1 MVGAARTTRTGI
13 PCEAH
18 CGSMADGVE
27 RPTRHR
33 GLLTFAVLLATS
45 MQILD
50 GTIVTIAL
58 ANMQGNLSAARDTI
72 TWVLTSYMVASAI
85 ATPLTGWLAGRLGAR
100 TLVAGGLIGFTVT
113 SVLCGLATSLPEM
126 VAYRILQG
134 IFGAPLIPMSQSILL
149 DINPPSRHAKA
160 LSIWSASIMVFQSLG
175 PTLGGWLTEY
185 YNWRWCFLINLPLG
199 IVALVIIL
207 TLMDKPRKIS
217 KNPFDFF
224 GFTALALAV
233 GALQLM
239 LDRGAHKDWFSSTE
253 IVLEAIIAG
262 LGLWTFVVHSLTT
275 KNPFFDPRLF
285 RDGNFMTGVI
295 VYFVSFTVYTGSMAL
310 QAPMLQQ
317 LYGYPVLAAS
327 ILMLPRSGAMLV
339 SMLVAGRLAAKVEP
353 RALLVTG
360 WLLMAWAMY
369 GMSGFALHMGE
380 WPLVWTAI
388 VQGIGMS
395 LLTVTVTVISFA
407 SLPPELR
414 AAGASFS
421 ALLRGLGQSFGVSV
435 TASLLAT
442 NTQISHADLTANLPS
457 AAEIARQP
465 FFGPFA
471 FDPPRMAAVLDHFVN
486 QQATMIAYI
495 NDYWAMA
502 WLCIASLPVILLVRK
517 RKAAAPAPAPVGE

>member
-1 MVGAARTTRTGI
+1 
-13 PCEAH
+13 
-18 CGSMADGVE
+18 MADGVQQ
-27 RPTRHR
+27 PTRHR

-58 ANMQGNLSAARDTI
+58 ANMQGSLSAARDTI

-85 ATPLTGWLAGRLGAR
+85 ATPLTGWLAARLGPR
-100 TLVAGGLIGFTVT
+100 LLVAGGLVGFTIA

-126 VAYRILQG
+126 VTYRILQG

-185 YNWRWCFLINLPLG
+185 YNWRWCFLINVPLG
-199 IVALVIIL
+199 IASLLIIL
-207 TLMDKPRKIS
+207 TLMDKPRKPARP
-217 KNPFDFF
+217 PFDFF
-224 GFTALALAV
+224 GFAALALAV
-233 GALQLM
+233 GALQLL
-239 LDRGAHKDWFSSTE
+239 LDRGEHKDWFSSTE

-262 LGLWTFVVHSLTT
+262 LGIWTFVVHSLTT

-353 RALLVTG
+353 RALLVLG
-360 WLLMAWAMY
+360 WLLMAWSMY
-369 GMSGFALHMGE
+369 GMSGFALRMGE

-435 TASLLAT
+435 TATMLAI
-442 NTQISHADLTANLPS
+442 NTQVSHADLTANLP
-457 AAEIARQP
+457 ATADIARVP
-465 FFGPFA
+465 FFSHFA
-471 FDPPRMAAVLDHFVN
+471 FDPERLATVLNLVVTREAAMV
-486 QQATMIAYI
+486 AYI
-495 NDYWAMA
+495 DDYWAMA
-502 WLCIASLPVILLVRK
+502 WLCIASLPVILLVKK
-517 RKAAAPAPAPVGE
+517 RRAAAPPAPAAVGE